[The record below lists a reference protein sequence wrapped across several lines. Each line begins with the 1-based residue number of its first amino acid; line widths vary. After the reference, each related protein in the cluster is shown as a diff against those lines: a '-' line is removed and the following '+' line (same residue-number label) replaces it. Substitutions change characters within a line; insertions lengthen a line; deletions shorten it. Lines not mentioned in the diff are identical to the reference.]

1 MISLDCFFERG
12 QDYAHSFLNKVG
24 CDRSHWSWVGERL
37 RGVVVRD
44 IRPLE
49 STSDG
54 RPSSTQ
60 YPGLT
65 QRLIPYT
72 QLCYPLPHYPATDT
86 HYPIML
92 PDTRLPMADPATDTH
107 DPIMLPDTRLLMAD
121 PATDTQYPHKCYP
134 QGQHKPYGIN
144 PMPVTCDPCWNP
156 TSNTPAH
163 ISRSLWYAP

>member
-1 MISLDCFFERG
+1 M
-12 QDYAHSFLNKVG
+12 
-24 CDRSHWSWVGERL
+24 
-37 RGVVVRD
+37 VRD

-65 QRLIPYT
+65 QRLIPYTQLCYPLPHYPGLPLRMIPIT